1 MQDRFRDARVAYDLM
16 PQVARD
22 ALGPVAPEH
31 NFLLQVDYAYA
42 GGQAID
48 DAATNVS
55 VVK

>member
-1 MQDRFRDARVAYDLM
+1 MAHDFM

-22 ALGPVAPEH
+22 ALGPVTPEH
-31 NFLLQVDYAYA
+31 NFLLQVDHAYA